1 MMLLWPSR
9 KRCVCVELQL
19 GTPSMSC
26 RFPMRAQLKCRHA
39 PLYTC
44 ILQSTGKV
52 DRNGRSQPDPP
63 RTQRSK
69 PSAMPEIVASEKTSR
84 NNKRGKEFDT
94 QSCNDADQTV
104 KWIRTKLLTWYYPI
118 IFLDFCLHKC
128 VLGHSFRWLV
138 HYHVVSLLGTCNFCL
153 YFAPACSLLTRQWR

>member
-1 MMLLWPSR
+1 
-9 KRCVCVELQL
+9 
-19 GTPSMSC
+19 MSC
-26 RFPMRAQLKCRHA
+26 RFPMRAQLECRHA

-128 VLGHSFRWLV
+128 PRPFFPMASTLSCRFPTGNLQFLSLFR
-138 HYHVVSLLGTCNFCL
+138 SCLLLIDTPMEIAFRR
-153 YFAPACSLLTRQWR
+153 TRSKA